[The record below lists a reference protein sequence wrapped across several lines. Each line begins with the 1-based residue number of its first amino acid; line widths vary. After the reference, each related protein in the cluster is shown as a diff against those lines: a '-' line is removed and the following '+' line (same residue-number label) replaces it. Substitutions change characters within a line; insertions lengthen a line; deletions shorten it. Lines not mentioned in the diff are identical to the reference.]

1 MSLDKL
7 TVDAFNEH
15 IQIRKDRM
23 EAASGAALPE
33 ILPVNALAKK
43 LHPARQFMKISEI
56 EELEKGTKRFRLV
69 PNPAK
74 GTTECA
80 PLRAGQYL
88 VLHLNINGM
97 KIDRPY
103 TASSS
108 PKASR
113 EGYYEVTIKYVEDG
127 LVSRYALD
135 NWKVGDEIEVGDP
148 RGNFTYSRLRDA
160 KTVVALAGGS
170 GITPF
175 VSFAQAIADGDE
187 DFNLTLIYGSR
198 KEENI
203 LYHGLFDE
211 IQKKTSKVKV
221 VHVLSDEEKPG
232 YEHGFISADLI
243 KKYAPA
249 GDYSIFV
256 CGPEA
261 MYRFVGKE
269 IDKLGLAKKFVRFE
283 LAGEVH
289 NPAQLEG
296 YPGCKQDTVKITVS
310 VRDEQK
316 TVTGNANDSIL
327 QTLEKN
333 GIAVPTSC
341 RGGECGWCHSLLKS
355 GQVYVPKAVDGRRAA
370 DFKYGGIH
378 PCVTFPLSDIEI
390 IVPYAK

>member
-1 MSLDKL
+1 MSLEKL
-7 TVDAFNEH
+7 TIDAFND
-15 IQIRKDRM
+15 QIADRLSKI
-23 EAASGAALPE
+23 EAASGAP
-33 ILPVNALAKK
+33 LPVKYPVNELAKK
-43 LHPARQFMKISEI
+43 LHPARQYMKIAEVTALDA
-56 EELEKGTKRFRLV
+56 ETKCFKLV
-69 PNPAK
+69 PNPEK

-80 PLRAGQYL
+80 PIKAGHYL

-103 TASSS
+103 TISSS
-108 PKASR
+108 PKAAK

-135 NWKVGDEIEVGDP
+135 NWAVGDEIEVSDP
-148 RGNFTYSRLRDA
+148 RGTFTYSRLRDA
-160 KTVVALAGGS
+160 KTVVGLAGGS

-203 LYHGLFDE
+203 LYKDLFDE
-211 IQKKTSKVKV
+211 LAATCDKINV
-221 VHVLSDEEKPG
+221 VYVLSDEEKAG
-232 YEHGFISADLI
+232 YEHGFINAELI
-243 KKYAPA
+243 AKYAPE
-249 GDYSIFV
+249 DVYSVFV

-261 MYRFVGKE
+261 MYRFVKDE
-269 IDKLGLAKKFVRFE
+269 VAKLGLIKKYVRFE
-283 LAGEVH
+283 LAGEVY
-289 NPAQLEG
+289 NPSTLPD
-296 YPGCKQDTVKITVS
+296 YPGAASDTVKITVS
-310 VRDEQK
+310 IRDELK
-316 TVTGNANDSIL
+316 TVTGSANDSIL

-341 RGGECGWCHSLLKS
+341 RGGECGFCHSVLTS
-355 GQVYVPKAVDGRRAA
+355 GEVYVPKAVDGRRAA

-378 PCVTFPLSDIEI
+378 PCVTFPLSDIEL